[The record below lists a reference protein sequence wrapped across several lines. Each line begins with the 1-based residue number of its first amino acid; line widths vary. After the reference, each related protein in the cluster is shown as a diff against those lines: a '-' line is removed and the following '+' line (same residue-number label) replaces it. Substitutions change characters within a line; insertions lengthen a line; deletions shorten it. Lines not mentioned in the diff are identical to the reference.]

1 MLLGK
6 LCRVNNDPD
15 KLSRILSGVGFSI
28 LTAFFGV
35 SIAWIGVLIL
45 QVVFDSHGDSIIA
58 GCEPI
63 LTAGGVIGLVSGL
76 IVSMRVAK
84 SDPKTRQKIEKR
96 FVGRGGQMQIYFGA
110 PAFIVAVGTPL
121 ILGRLTHTL
130 GDNGAAYVW
139 LGFIAVVLVV
149 SLIIREHIPERFI
162 IPIGI
167 IGWLLI
173 VLGAFGLCIYMM
185 HQPI

>member
-1 MLLGK
+1 LDFL
-6 LCRVNNDPD
+6 
-15 KLSRILSGVGFSI
+15 F

-35 SIAWIGVLIL
+35 SVAWIGVLIF
-45 QVVFDSHGDSIIA
+45 QAIVDRKGDNIIA

-63 LTAGGVIGLVSGL
+63 LAAGGVIGLVSGL
-76 IVSMRVAK
+76 IVSMRAAK
-84 SDPKTRQKIEKR
+84 SDTKTRQKIGKR

-110 PAFIVAVGTPL
+110 PMFIVAVGTPL

-130 GDNGAAYVW
+130 GDRGAAYVW
-139 LGFIAVVLVV
+139 LGFIAVVLVA
-149 SLIIREHIPERFI
+149 SYIIRDHIPERFI

-167 IGWLLI
+167 IGWLLV
-173 VLGAFGLCIYMM
+173 VLGAIGLCIYMM